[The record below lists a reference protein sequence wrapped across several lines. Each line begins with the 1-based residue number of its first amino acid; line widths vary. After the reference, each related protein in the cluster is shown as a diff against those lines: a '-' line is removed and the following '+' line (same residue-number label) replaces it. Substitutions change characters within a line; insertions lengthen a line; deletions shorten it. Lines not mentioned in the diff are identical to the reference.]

1 MLAAGLLFGGMCFF
15 VPLPWLFRTVLV
27 SAVLLATV
35 YYCLRYALLKLPNSL
50 VALHINNKNQLQ
62 LVCKDGQQLE
72 ALVQANT
79 VVTGYL
85 TVLNCQ
91 LKEATFRQKIFAL
104 HVIIL
109 PDAVDAEDYRQLRVW
124 LRWAKGI
131 LPQTA
136 VLDPAED
143 KIA

>member
-1 MLAAGLLFGGMCFF
+1 MLLLAAGLLFGGMCFF

-85 TVLNCQ
+85 TAVSYTHLDVYKRQGWNTAT
-91 LKEATFRQKIFAL
+91 LDLRRLRDSWRNSPEAS
-104 HVIIL
+104 
-109 PDAVDAEDYRQLRVW
+109 
-124 LRWAKGI
+124 
-131 LPQTA
+131 
-136 VLDPAED
+136 
-143 KIA
+143 

>member
-1 MLAAGLLFGGMCFF
+1 MCI
-15 VPLPWLFRTVLV
+15 RD
-27 SAVLLATV
+27 
-35 YYCLRYALLKLPNSL
+35 R
-50 VALHINNKNQLQ
+50 
-62 LVCKDGQQLE
+62 
-72 ALVQANT
+72 VQANT